1 MIVTLQPEEYS
12 ASPVSVS
19 VPMSQDE
26 ERNLMKLVGAAQ
38 IAQALKSIWDAFTR
52 KR

>member
-1 MIVTLQPEEYS
+1 MKVALQPETYS
-12 ASPVSVS
+12 AGPVSVS
-19 VPMSQDE
+19 IPMSQDE
-26 ERNLMKLVGAAQ
+26 EQNLMKLVGAAQ